1 MEGPKP
7 EKRKVAYE
15 KWLRAQEDFQEAG
28 GISGVLETVCN
39 ILDALPS
46 RGLESR
52 KEHELHEL
60 LMDLISASAAEA
72 KKCARI
78 AGDMKYSVAE
88 ACAAF
93 VEMEF
98 VCRAALFAAR
108 QGITLDAARA
118 TLDAAWATLV
128 PTRSEASFDPVLQAL
143 YKDVSDS
150 ESDSD
155 DEAEA
160 AVPAKKAKH

>member
-72 KKCARI
+72 KKMSRI
-78 AGDMKYSVAE
+78 AGDMKYSVAK

-160 AVPAKKAKH
+160 AMPAKKAKH

>member
-7 EKRKVAYE
+7 EKRKVAHE

-128 PTRSEASFDPVLQAL
+128 PTRSEASFDPL

-160 AVPAKKAKH
+160 AAPAKKAKQ

>member
-15 KWLRAQEDFQEAG
+15 KWNRAQNDFEEAG
-28 GISGVLETVCN
+28 GISGVPETVGN

-52 KEHELHEL
+52 KEQELNDL

-72 KKCARI
+72 EKCARI

-93 VEMEF
+93 VEIEF

-118 TLDAAWATLV
+118 TLDAAWETLV
-128 PTRSEASFDPVLQAL
+128 PTRSEASFDPL

-160 AVPAKKAKH
+160 AAPAKKAKH

>member
-1 MEGPKP
+1 M
-7 EKRKVAYE
+7 
-15 KWLRAQEDFQEAG
+15 
-28 GISGVLETVCN
+28 S
-39 ILDALPS
+39 
-46 RGLESR
+46 
-52 KEHELHEL
+52 
-60 LMDLISASAAEA
+60 
-72 KKCARI
+72 RI

-93 VEMEF
+93 VEMKF

-128 PTRSEASFDPVLQAL
+128 PTRSEASFDPL

>member
-15 KWLRAQEDFQEAG
+15 KWNRAQNDFEEAG
-28 GISGVLETVCN
+28 GISGVPETVGN

-46 RGLESR
+46 GLEFR
-52 KEHELHEL
+52 KEQELRDL
-60 LMDLISASAAEA
+60 LMDLICASSAEA
-72 KKCARI
+72 EKCARI

-88 ACAAF
+88 ACAA
-93 VEMEF
+93 VEEWSEVM
-98 VCRAALFAAR
+98 RAVLFAAR
-108 QGITLDAARA
+108 EGITLDAARA
-118 TLDAAWATLV
+118 TLVAAWATLV
-128 PTRSEASFDPVLQAL
+128 PTRSEASFDPL

-160 AVPAKKAKH
+160 VAPAKKAKH

>member
-1 MEGPKP
+1 MERPKP
-7 EKRKVAYE
+7 EKRKVAHE

-60 LMDLISASAAEA
+60 LMDLMSASAAEA

-88 ACAAF
+88 ACAA
-93 VEMEF
+93 VEEWSEVM
-98 VCRAALFAAR
+98 RAVLFAAR
-108 QGITLDAARA
+108 EGITLDAARA
-118 TLDAAWATLV
+118 TLVAAWATLV
-128 PTRSEASFDPVLQAL
+128 PTRSEASFDPL

-160 AVPAKKAKH
+160 VAPAKKARH

>member
-28 GISGVLETVCN
+28 GISGVLETVGN

-72 KKCARI
+72 KKMSRI

-108 QGITLDAARA
+108 QDITLDAARA

-128 PTRSEASFDPVLQAL
+128 PTRSEASFDPL

-160 AVPAKKAKH
+160 AAPAKKAKH

>member
-7 EKRKVAYE
+7 EKRKVAHE

-28 GISGVLETVCN
+28 GISGVLDMVLETVCN

-60 LMDLISASAAEA
+60 LMDLVSASAAEA
-72 KKCARI
+72 EKCARI
-78 AGDMKYSVAE
+78 ARDMQYSVAE
-88 ACAAF
+88 ACAA
-93 VEMEF
+93 VEEWSEVM
-98 VCRAALFAAR
+98 RAVLFAAR
-108 QGITLDAARA
+108 EGITLDAARA
-118 TLDAAWATLV
+118 TLVAAWATLV
-128 PTRSEASFDPVLQAL
+128 PTRSEASFDPL

-160 AVPAKKAKH
+160 AAPAKKAKH

>member
-72 KKCARI
+72 KKMSRI
-78 AGDMKYSVAE
+78 AGDMKYSVAK

>member
-7 EKRKVAYE
+7 EKKKAAH
-15 KWLRAQEDFQEAG
+15 KTWNGAQKDFEEVG
-28 GISGVLETVCN
+28 GISGVPETVCN

-46 RGLESR
+46 GLESR
-52 KEHELHEL
+52 KEQELQDL
-60 LMDLISASAAEA
+60 LMDLISASTAEV

-128 PTRSEASFDPVLQAL
+128 PTRSEASFDPL
-143 YKDVSDS
+143 YNLKNVSDS

-160 AVPAKKAKH
+160 AAPAKKAKH

>member
-1 MEGPKP
+1 MQKLNRIVHD
-7 EKRKVAYE
+7 KT
-15 KWLRAQEDFQEAG
+15 
-28 GISGVLETVCN
+28 ISTADV
-39 ILDALPS
+39 
-46 RGLESR
+46 
-52 KEHELHEL
+52 
-60 LMDLISASAAEA
+60 
-72 KKCARI
+72 
-78 AGDMKYSVAE
+78 
-88 ACAAF
+88 CAAF

-118 TLDAAWATLV
+118 TLVAAWATLV
-128 PTRSEASFDPVLQAL
+128 PTRSEASFDPL

-160 AVPAKKAKH
+160 AAPAKKAKH

>member
-15 KWLRAQEDFQEAG
+15 KWNRAQNDFEEAG
-28 GISGVLETVCN
+28 GISGVPETVGN

-46 RGLESR
+46 GLEFR
-52 KEHELHEL
+52 KEQELRDL
-60 LMDLISASAAEA
+60 LMDLICASSAEA
-72 KKCARI
+72 EKCARI

-88 ACAAF
+88 ACAA
-93 VEMEF
+93 VEEWSEVM
-98 VCRAALFAAR
+98 RAVLFAAR
-108 QGITLDAARA
+108 EGITLDAARA
-118 TLDAAWATLV
+118 TLVAAWATLV
-128 PTRSEASFDPVLQAL
+128 PTRSEASFDPL

-160 AVPAKKAKH
+160 AAPAKKAKH

>member
-72 KKCARI
+72 KKMSRI

-128 PTRSEASFDPVLQAL
+128 PTRSEASFDPL
-143 YKDVSDS
+143 YKDDSDS

-160 AVPAKKAKH
+160 AAPAKKAKH

>member
-15 KWLRAQEDFQEAG
+15 KWNRAQNDFEEAG
-28 GISGVLETVCN
+28 GISGVPETVGN

-52 KEHELHEL
+52 KEQELNDL

-72 KKCARI
+72 EKCARI

-88 ACAAF
+88 ACAA
-93 VEMEF
+93 VEEWSEVM
-98 VCRAALFAAR
+98 RAVLFAAR
-108 QGITLDAARA
+108 EGITLDAARA
-118 TLDAAWATLV
+118 TLVAAWATLV
-128 PTRSEASFDPVLQAL
+128 PTRSEASFDPL

-160 AVPAKKAKH
+160 AAPAKKAKH

>member
-1 MEGPKP
+1 MEELKP
-7 EKRKVAYE
+7 ENKKAAH
-15 KWLRAQEDFQEAG
+15 KTWNGAQKDFQEAG
-28 GISGVLETVCN
+28 GISGVLEIVDN

-52 KEHELHEL
+52 KEQELHDL
-60 LMDLISASAAEA
+60 LMDLMSASAAEA

-78 AGDMKYSVAE
+78 AAGDMKYSVAE
-88 ACAAF
+88 ACAA
-93 VEMEF
+93 VEEWSEVM
-98 VCRAALFAAR
+98 RAVLFAAR
-108 QGITLDAARA
+108 EGITLDAARA
-118 TLDAAWATLV
+118 TLVAAWATLV
-128 PTRSEASFDPVLQAL
+128 PTRSEASFDPL

-160 AVPAKKAKH
+160 AAPAKKAKH

>member
-7 EKRKVAYE
+7 ETRKVAYE
-15 KWLRAQEDFQEAG
+15 KWNRAQKDFEEAD

-60 LMDLISASAAEA
+60 LMDLVSASAAEA
-72 KKCARI
+72 EKCARI
-78 AGDMKYSVAE
+78 ARDMKYSVAE
-88 ACAAF
+88 ACAA
-93 VEMEF
+93 VEEWSEVM
-98 VCRAALFAAR
+98 RAVLFAAR
-108 QGITLDAARA
+108 EGITLDAARA
-118 TLDAAWATLV
+118 TLVAAWATLV
-128 PTRSEASFDPVLQAL
+128 PTRSEASFDPL

-160 AVPAKKAKH
+160 AAPAKKAKH

>member
-72 KKCARI
+72 KKMSRI
-78 AGDMKYSVAE
+78 AGDMKYSVAK

-118 TLDAAWATLV
+118 TLVAAWATLV

>member
-72 KKCARI
+72 KKMSRI

-88 ACAAF
+88 ACAA
-93 VEMEF
+93 VEEWSEVM
-98 VCRAALFAAR
+98 RAVLFAAR
-108 QGITLDAARA
+108 EGITLDAARA

-128 PTRSEASFDPVLQAL
+128 PTRSEASFDPL

>member
-72 KKCARI
+72 KKMSRI

-128 PTRSEASFDPVLQAL
+128 PTRSEASFDPL
-143 YKDVSDS
+143 YNLKDVSDS

>member
-7 EKRKVAYE
+7 EKRKVAHE

-60 LMDLISASAAEA
+60 LMDLVSASAAEA
-72 KKCARI
+72 EKCARI
-78 AGDMKYSVAE
+78 ARDMKYSVAE
-88 ACAAF
+88 ACAA
-93 VEMEF
+93 VEEWSEVM
-98 VCRAALFAAR
+98 RAVLFAAR
-108 QGITLDAARA
+108 EGITLDAARA
-118 TLDAAWATLV
+118 TLVAAWATLV
-128 PTRSEASFDPVLQAL
+128 PTRSEASFDPL

-160 AVPAKKAKH
+160 AAPAKKAKH

>member
-7 EKRKVAYE
+7 EKRRVAYE
-15 KWLRAQEDFQEAG
+15 KWNRAQKDFEEAD
-28 GISGVLETVCN
+28 GISGVLETVGN

-46 RGLESR
+46 RGLEFR
-52 KEHELHEL
+52 KEQELHDL

-72 KKCARI
+72 EKCARI
-78 AGDMKYSVAE
+78 ARDMKYSVAE
-88 ACAAF
+88 ACAA
-93 VEMEF
+93 VEEWSE
-98 VCRAALFAAR
+98 VLRAVLFAAR
-108 QGITLDAARA
+108 EGITLDAARA
-118 TLDAAWATLV
+118 TLVAAWATLV
-128 PTRSEASFDPVLQAL
+128 PTRSEASFDPL

-160 AVPAKKAKH
+160 AAPAKKAKH

>member
-72 KKCARI
+72 KKMSRI

-128 PTRSEASFDPVLQAL
+128 PTRSEASFDPL

>member
-1 MEGPKP
+1 MEELKP
-7 EKRKVAYE
+7 ENKKAAH
-15 KWLRAQEDFQEAG
+15 KTWNGAQKDFQEAG
-28 GISGVLETVCN
+28 GISGVLEIVDN

-72 KKCARI
+72 EKCARI

-128 PTRSEASFDPVLQAL
+128 PTRSEASFDPL
-143 YKDVSDS
+143 YNLKDVSDS

-160 AVPAKKAKH
+160 AAPTKKAKH

>member
-7 EKRKVAYE
+7 EKKKAAH
-15 KWLRAQEDFQEAG
+15 KTWNGAQKDFEEVG

-46 RGLESR
+46 QGLESR
-52 KEHELHEL
+52 KEQELQDL
-60 LMDLISASAAEA
+60 LMDLIRASSAEA

-93 VEMEF
+93 VEIEF

-118 TLDAAWATLV
+118 TLVAAWATLV
-128 PTRSEASFDPVLQAL
+128 PTRSEASFDPL

-160 AVPAKKAKH
+160 VAPAKKAKH

>member
-7 EKRKVAYE
+7 EKRRVAYE
-15 KWLRAQEDFQEAG
+15 KWNRAQKDFEEAG
-28 GISGVLETVCN
+28 GISGVLETVGN

-46 RGLESR
+46 RGLEFR
-52 KEHELHEL
+52 KEQELHDL

-72 KKCARI
+72 KKMSRI

>member
-1 MEGPKP
+1 MEGLEP

-15 KWLRAQEDFQEAG
+15 KWNRAQNDFEEAG
-28 GISGVLETVCN
+28 GISGVPETVGN

-60 LMDLISASAAEA
+60 LMDLVSASAAEA
-72 KKCARI
+72 EKCARI

-88 ACAAF
+88 ACAA
-93 VEMEF
+93 VEEWSEVM
-98 VCRAALFAAR
+98 RAVLFAAR
-108 QGITLDAARA
+108 EGITLDAARA
-118 TLDAAWATLV
+118 TLVAAWATLV
-128 PTRSEASFDPVLQAL
+128 PTRSEASFDPL

-160 AVPAKKAKH
+160 AAPAKKAKH

>member
-60 LMDLISASAAEA
+60 LMDLISASTAEA

-128 PTRSEASFDPVLQAL
+128 PTRSEASFDPSYKVL
-143 YKDVSDS
+143 DVSDS

-155 DEAEA
+155 DEAA
-160 AVPAKKAKH
+160 APAKKAKH

>member
-7 EKRKVAYE
+7 ETRKVAYE
-15 KWLRAQEDFQEAG
+15 KWNRAQKDFEEAG
-28 GISGVLETVCN
+28 GISGVQDTVGN

-46 RGLESR
+46 GLEFR
-52 KEHELHEL
+52 KELELQDL
-60 LMDLISASAAEA
+60 LMDLIRASTAEA
-72 KKCARI
+72 EKCARV

-88 ACAAF
+88 ACAA
-93 VEMEF
+93 VEEWSEVM
-98 VCRAALFAAR
+98 RAVLFAAR
-108 QGITLDAARA
+108 EGITLDAARA
-118 TLDAAWATLV
+118 TLVAAWATLV
-128 PTRSEASFDPVLQAL
+128 PTRSEASFDPL

-160 AVPAKKAKH
+160 AAPAKKAKH

>member
-7 EKRKVAYE
+7 EKKKAAH
-15 KWLRAQEDFQEAG
+15 KTWNGAQKDFEEVG
-28 GISGVLETVCN
+28 GISGVPETVCN

-46 RGLESR
+46 GLESR
-52 KEHELHEL
+52 KEQELQDL
-60 LMDLISASAAEA
+60 LMDLIRASSAEA

-93 VEMEF
+93 VEIEF

-160 AVPAKKAKH
+160 VAPAKKARH

>member
-60 LMDLISASAAEA
+60 LMDLISASTAEA

-128 PTRSEASFDPVLQAL
+128 PTRSEASFDPL

>member
-46 RGLESR
+46 RGLEFR
-52 KEHELHEL
+52 REQELHDL

-78 AGDMKYSVAE
+78 AGDMK
-88 ACAAF
+88 
-93 VEMEF
+93 
-98 VCRAALFAAR
+98 
-108 QGITLDAARA
+108 
-118 TLDAAWATLV
+118 
-128 PTRSEASFDPVLQAL
+128 
-143 YKDVSDS
+143 
-150 ESDSD
+150 
-155 DEAEA
+155 
-160 AVPAKKAKH
+160 

>member
-1 MEGPKP
+1 MEELKP
-7 EKRKVAYE
+7 ENKKAAH
-15 KWLRAQEDFQEAG
+15 KTWNGAQKDFQEAG
-28 GISGVLETVCN
+28 GISGVLEIVDN

-88 ACAAF
+88 ACAA
-93 VEMEF
+93 VEEWSEVM
-98 VCRAALFAAR
+98 RAVLFAAR
-108 QGITLDAARA
+108 EGITLDAARA
-118 TLDAAWATLV
+118 TLVAAWATLV
-128 PTRSEASFDPVLQAL
+128 PTRSEASFDPL

-160 AVPAKKAKH
+160 AAPAKKAKH

>member
-60 LMDLISASAAEA
+60 FMDLISASAAEV

-128 PTRSEASFDPVLQAL
+128 PTRSEASFDPL

-160 AVPAKKAKH
+160 AAPAKKAKH